1 MMKGNTQSRAAVTGT
16 TGRRFAVL
24 VFILLSSLVVARA
37 QSATS
42 PTAPAA
48 NSSATQP
55 DAQITR
61 LLIELADQARASDDP
76 AFAVRAQAEAAS
88 LLWPRDTE
96 RARAIYRRAF
106 GLLLPNTPTKIADR
120 DEPAHAP
127 AQPPLTADDK
137 QHLRAELLNQI
148 VSRDPELADDLA
160 RALADAALAAKETC
174 ANAALAGNCNATRRT
189 ATLSPASPTAARAQ
203 ADIEQRELL
212 ISVALQV
219 VEREPQRA
227 MSLGQLSLASGISEN
242 FFRLLMLMRAVD
254 PALADLLFSSALAR
268 LEQTPTAQLAEI
280 HALGAYLVAVAHS
293 PARQV
298 VSKVEAAKFINF
310 ALYRISQCTNSVALP
325 QSLQPD
331 EAALVYFLKRQLAD
345 LTAQY
350 LPARRGEL
358 LQRLSAIRDDGNH
371 EPLFDITA
379 TPTRAEAR
387 DAADEIERDRL
398 YARAALAAL
407 SRSAPVEAHTI
418 ATRIADVETR
428 DRVLAQ
434 IAQHYIWGKHFEEAA
449 TVARCISDAAT
460 RIDSLVTA
468 SNAAL
473 AAKDRPSASELLNE
487 AASYAARESAV
498 ARARALFK
506 IAASFSL
513 FDPLRGFEVAQTAVK
528 AANEIIATAEPR
540 ATDESS
546 SAAKTDAP
554 QRADEAFAADSERTL
569 IQLARVD
576 FIRALGLA
584 QQFSRKEVAVVAQLA
599 VCRGG
604 LESESLREQA
614 QAVTETE
621 AGANQ

>member
-1 MMKGNTQSRAAVTGT
+1 MMQGNTQSRAAVIGT
-16 TGRRFAVL
+16 TGRRFAAL
-24 VFILLSSLVVARA
+24 VFIILSTFVVARA
-37 QSATS
+37 QSSTI
-42 PTAPAA
+42 PTVRPVNASAP
-48 NSSATQP
+48 QP
-55 DAQITR
+55 DARITP

-88 LLWPRDTE
+88 LLWPRDPE
-96 RARAIYRRAF
+96 RARDIYRRAF
-106 GLLLPNTPTKIADR
+106 ALLLPNA
-120 DEPAHAP
+120 AP
-127 AQPPLTADDK
+127 KTSERNESARQSSRSQMTADDK

-160 RALADAALAAKETC
+160 RTLADAVIAIKDNC
-174 ANAALAGNCNATRRT
+174 ANGSLTGNCNEARRAAALSSASLT
-189 ATLSPASPTAARAQ
+189 APITQS
-203 ADIEQRELL
+203 DIEQRELL

-268 LEQTPTAQLAEI
+268 LEQTPSAQLAEI

-293 PARQV
+293 PARQI
-298 VSKVEAAKFINF
+298 VSKAEVAKFINF
-310 ALYRISQCTNSVALP
+310 ALYQISQRTNAIALP
-325 QSLQPD
+325 QALQPD
-331 EAALVYFLKRQLAD
+331 QAALVYFLKRQLAD

-350 LPARRGEL
+350 VPERRSDVIG
-358 LQRLSAIRDDGNH
+358 RLRAIRDDGSH
-371 EPLFDITA
+371 EPAFDVTA
-379 TPTRAEAR
+379 TPTRADAR

-407 SRSAPVEAHTI
+407 SRAAPIEAQSI
-418 ATRIADVETR
+418 ATKIADVETR

-434 IAQHYIWGKHFEEAA
+434 VAQHYIWDKHFEEAA
-449 TVARCISDAAT
+449 TVARCINDEAA
-460 RIDSLVTA
+460 RIESLVTA

-473 AAKDRPSASELLNE
+473 AAKDRQSASELLNE
-487 AASYAARESAV
+487 AAYYTARESAA

-506 IAASFSL
+506 IAASFSA
-513 FDPLRGFEVAQTAVK
+513 FDPQRGFEVAQSAVK
-528 AANEIIATAEPR
+528 AANEILTTAETR

-546 SAAKTDAP
+546 SAAKNKAQQPD
-554 QRADEAFAADSERTL
+554 DAFAADSERTL
-569 IQLARVD
+569 AQLARID
-576 FIRALGLA
+576 FIRALWLA
-584 QQFSRKEVAVVAQLA
+584 QQFSRKETAVVAQLA

-604 LESESLREQA
+604 LESDSLKEQA

>member
-1 MMKGNTQSRAAVTGT
+1 MMKGTTQSRAAVTGT
-16 TGRRFAVL
+16 TGRRFAAL
-24 VFILLSSLVVARA
+24 VFIILSSLVVARA
-37 QSATS
+37 QSATGR
-42 PTAPAA
+42 AV
-48 NSSATQP
+48 NLSASQP
-55 DAQITR
+55 DARITP
-61 LLIELADQARASDDP
+61 LLIDLADQARASDDP

-88 LLWPRDTE
+88 LLWPRDPE
-96 RARAIYRRAF
+96 RAREIYRRAF
-106 GLLLPNTPTKIADR
+106 ALLLPNATTKSSERNESAR
-120 DEPAHAP
+120 
-127 AQPPLTADDK
+127 QSSRSRMTADDK

-160 RALADAALAAKETC
+160 RTLADAALAAKEKCAPDSLGGTC
-174 ANAALAGNCNATRRT
+174 NENRRAAA
-189 ATLSPASPTAARAQ
+189 LSPASLTAPITQ
-203 ADIEQRELL
+203 ADIEQRDLL

-293 PARQV
+293 PARQI
-298 VSKVEAAKFINF
+298 VSKAEVAKFINF
-310 ALYRISQCTNSVALP
+310 ALYQISQRTNAIALP
-325 QSLQPD
+325 QALQPD
-331 EAALVYFLKRQLAD
+331 QAALVYFLKRQLAD
-345 LTAQY
+345 LTTQY
-350 LPARRGEL
+350 LPERRSEW
-358 LQRLSAIRDDGNH
+358 LQRLNAIRDDGSH
-371 EPLFDITA
+371 EPAFDLTA
-379 TPTRAEAR
+379 APTKAEAR

-407 SRSAPVEAHTI
+407 SRTAPIEAQTI
-418 ATRIADVETR
+418 ATKITDVETR

-449 TVARCISDAAT
+449 TVARCISDEAT
-460 RIDSLVTA
+460 RIESLVTA

-473 AAKDRPSASELLNE
+473 AAKDRQSASELLNE
-487 AASYAARESAV
+487 AANYTARETAV

-506 IAASFSL
+506 IASSFSA
-513 FDPLRGFEVAQTAVK
+513 FDPQRGFEVAQTAIK
-528 AANEIIATAEPR
+528 AANEILTTAETR
-540 ATDESS
+540 APDESS
-546 SAAKTDAP
+546 SAAKNTAP
-554 QRADEAFAADSERTL
+554 PQPDEAFGADSERTL
-569 IQLARVD
+569 TQLARID
-576 FIRALGLA
+576 FIRALWLA
-584 QQFSRKEVAVVAQLA
+584 QQFSRKETAVVAQLA

-604 LESESLREQA
+604 LESQSLKEQA